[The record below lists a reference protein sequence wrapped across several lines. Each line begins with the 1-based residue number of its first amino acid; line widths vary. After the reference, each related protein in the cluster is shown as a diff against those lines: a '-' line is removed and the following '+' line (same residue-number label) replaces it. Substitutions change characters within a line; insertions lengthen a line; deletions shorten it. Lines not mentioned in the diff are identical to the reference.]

1 LKKKNKKNGKGR
13 SADKKKKHANIH
25 KHKGEKQQNEIFF
38 QLKKF
43 YLNILFTVSSVLF
56 FNNCKLPE

>member
-1 LKKKNKKNGKGR
+1 MGKGEAQTR
-13 SADKKKKHANIH
+13 KKKHANIH